1 VSASLRARV
10 RWLSPAEGGRPQ
22 PPTGAQYITVA
33 RFEDPAGD
41 WSADAWSV
49 VLSFEG
55 SPEEARVSFLA
66 PEGPSHLLRS
76 GVVFELYE
84 GHKKVAEVSVL

>member
-1 VSASLRARV
+1 VTASYRARV
-10 RWLSPAEGGRPQ
+10 RWLSPNEGGRAE
-22 PPTGAQYITVA
+22 PPTGERYITVA

-41 WSADAWSV
+41 WSTDAWSI

-55 SPEEARVSFLA
+55 SREEPRVSFLA
-66 PEGPSHLLRS
+66 PEAPSHLLRS